1 MRTLMQHLN
10 DILQLTILLMAIAVI
25 FAVMAGVS

>member
-10 DILQLTILLMAIAVI
+10 DILQLTIHLMAIAVI